1 MNTVTLLILEW
12 VAVVLNVGFTLCI
25 AYEKRV
31 GWGLGFIAGVI
42 GVLLYALANTWAMA
56 VLNFYYVAMAVYGWW
71 SWGPSTEQGGIHTH
85 RWVFHAV
92 LVPAGLLLSWT
103 ISVLLVEFL
112 NGSYPQ
118 FDAFVTVF
126 SFIATW
132 MMARKYIANWVY
144 FIVADSVAVYLNWRI
159 GYQGYALLNG
169 IYLVLSVVGLM
180 KWSKALAE
188 QREGAA
194 SA

>member
-1 MNTVTLLILEW
+1 MDPVILLILEW
-12 VAVVLNVGFTLCI
+12 TAVVLNVGFTLCI
-25 AYEKRV
+25 AYGKRS
-31 GWGLGFIAGVI
+31 GWALGFVAGVI

-56 VLNFYYVAMAVYGWW
+56 ALNFYYVAMAVYGWW
-71 SWGPSTEQGGIHTH
+71 SWGRSTEQEGIRTH

-103 ISVLLVEFL
+103 ISVLLMEYL
-112 NGSYPQ
+112 NGNFPQ
-118 FDAFVTVF
+118 LDAFVTVF

-169 IYLVLSVVGLM
+169 IYLVLSVVGLV

-188 QREGAA
+188 QRVGAA